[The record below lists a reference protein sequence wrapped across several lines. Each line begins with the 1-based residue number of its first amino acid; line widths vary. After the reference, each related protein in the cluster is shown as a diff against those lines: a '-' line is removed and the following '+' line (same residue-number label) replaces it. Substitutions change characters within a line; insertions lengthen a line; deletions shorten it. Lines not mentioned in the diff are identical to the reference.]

1 MVIFLV
7 EHGACI
13 FATTIS
19 DQETAAEKCEED
31 EEGFDGCSDYL
42 YSKWRLDDLIQ
53 GKEFFKRASSGVL
66 NLITIPG
73 HKMKR
78 ELTCTYLIFLRLQE
92 FWSGQ
97 MKGHIV
103 IKSNQ
108 IMNYAS
114 FKLY

>member
-42 YSKWRLDDLIQ
+42 YSKWRLDDPIQ
-53 GKEFFKRASSGVL
+53 YKEFCKCASSGIL
-66 NLITIPG
+66 NLITIPE

-78 ELTCTYLIFLRLQE
+78 ELTCTNLIFLHLQE
-92 FWSGQ
+92 FLSGQ

-103 IKSNQ
+103 IKSD
-108 IMNYAS
+108 A
-114 FKLY
+114 KLCIFWP